1 MTKIVRFASKSELE
15 RQRLIREARAIYDS
29 IFPPYVPAGGCA
41 HDPSDQWAAHEATA
55 EIRNN
60 NER

>member
-29 IFPPYVPAGGCA
+29 IFPSDVPAGGCA
-41 HDPSDQWAAHEATA
+41 HDRSDPAAHEAAA
-55 EIRNN
+55 EIQSKQR
-60 NER
+60 

>member
-29 IFPPYVPAGGCA
+29 IFPPDVPAGDCA
-41 HDPSDQWAAHEATA
+41 HDRSDQPAAHEAAA
-55 EIRNN
+55 EIQSKQR
-60 NER
+60 

>member
-29 IFPPYVPAGGCA
+29 IFPPDAPAGGCA
-41 HDPSDQWAAHEATA
+41 HDPSDQRAAHEAAA
-55 EIRNN
+55 EILPKQR
-60 NER
+60 

>member
-29 IFPPYVPAGGCA
+29 IFPPDIPAGGCA
-41 HDPSDQWAAHEATA
+41 HDPPDQWAAREAAA
-55 EIRNN
+55 EIQPKQR
-60 NER
+60 